1 MAAKHL
7 SNDEFLSRLTTLL
20 SATHAANHG
29 SVFLTQKPLP
39 PASPPSPSPS
49 PSTSIPASPT
59 SLPQI
64 LIRAT
69 NGKSKEHREKGRKE
83 KISTIV
89 DVGELEEF
97 YRRYAEVCKKGM
109 EGLRKRDRKARKRK
123 EKGKGKKGGDA
134 VKTS

>member
-1 MAAKHL
+1 M
-7 SNDEFLSRLTTLL
+7 
-20 SATHAANHG
+20 
-29 SVFLTQKPLP
+29 
-39 PASPPSPSPS
+39 
-49 PSTSIPASPT
+49 
-59 SLPQI
+59 
-64 LIRAT
+64 
-69 NGKSKEHREKGRKE
+69 
-83 KISTIV
+83 